1 MNAQGIVSAIS
12 VIAIFLPARVPV
24 QAGDVVCTYSGSF
37 NLRIPAGTDTG
48 KASMVDAIIE
58 VPSHLPI
65 TDLDVT
71 VDITHTSA
79 FDLKLLLRSPS
90 GTTVLLNE
98 GDLSHFYKG
107 ANYSLTTFDDEAGT
121 PIEEGQVP
129 FRGRYRPLAPSLLAS
144 FDGEDAYGPWQFKVY
159 DARWGDIGTF
169 NSYTLTITVPEPMTA
184 AFLLLGLGLLRWPQG
199 RG

>member
-1 MNAQGIVSAIS
+1 MKARGILAALVVAG
-12 VIAIFLPARVPV
+12 VFLSARVPV

-37 NLRIPAGTDTG
+37 NLRIPAAPDTNRG
-48 KASMVDAIIE
+48 WMVDAIIE
-58 VPSHLPI
+58 VPSHLAI

-71 VDITHTSA
+71 VGITHTSA
-79 FDLKLLLRSPS
+79 FDLKLLLKSPA

-107 ANYSLTTFDDEAGT
+107 ANYSSTTFDDEAST

-129 FRGRYRPLAPSLLAS
+129 FRGRYRPLEPSLLAS
-144 FDGEDAYGPWQFKVY
+144 FDGEDAYGPWRFQVF
-159 DARWGDIGTF
+159 DARYGDTGTF
-169 NSYTLTITVPEPMTA
+169 NSYTLTITVPEPATA
-184 AFLLLGLGLLRWPQG
+184 VLLLLGLGLLRLPKQ